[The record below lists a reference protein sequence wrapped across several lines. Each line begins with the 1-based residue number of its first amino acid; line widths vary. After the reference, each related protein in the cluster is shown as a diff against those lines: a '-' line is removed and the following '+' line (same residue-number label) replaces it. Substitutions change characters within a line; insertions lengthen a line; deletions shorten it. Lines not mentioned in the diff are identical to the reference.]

1 MHHAK
6 YLYIT
11 GVVTGA
17 VGGLIVSMTA
27 YGMLVYVINGN
38 SVASLSVITM
48 AVGAI
53 IGLAAAFIVHEVS
66 KALERKNVKK

>member
-17 VGGLIVSMTA
+17 VGGLIASMAA
-27 YGMLVYVINGN
+27 YSMLVYVVNGN
-38 SVASLSVITM
+38 SIASLSVITM
-48 AVGAI
+48 TAGAV
-53 IGLAAAFIVHEVS
+53 IGLAAAFVVHEVS
-66 KALERKNVKK
+66 KALERKNVK